1 MTEDLK
7 ISALFGMEESWKTLH
22 ISPIM
27 IVVWSISCIMTAYYE
42 GVKEDMQKDA
52 AQMAKQCTARR
63 KQQQNHS
70 IFSTMAIC
78 KMKSLQQCLYTRH
91 ISKQPCR

>member
-7 ISALFGMEESWKTLH
+7 ISALFGMGESWKTLR

-42 GVKEDMQKDA
+42 GVKEDIQKDA
-52 AQMAKQCTARR
+52 A
-63 KQQQNHS
+63 
-70 IFSTMAIC
+70 
-78 KMKSLQQCLYTRH
+78 
-91 ISKQPCR
+91 

>member
-7 ISALFGMEESWKTLH
+7 ISALFGMEESWKTLR

-27 IVVWSISCIMTAYYE
+27 IVVWSISCIITAYYE

-52 AQMAKQCTARR
+52 AADGETMHSLPETTA
-63 KQQQNHS
+63 
-70 IFSTMAIC
+70 
-78 KMKSLQQCLYTRH
+78 KSLNF
-91 ISKQPCR
+91 